1 MALNIDLSPLARVV
15 ESFSGGATHAELLY
29 EAGVAAIG
37 LLLAWIV
44 ARSLRRRVKTGSKWK
59 FGKGGFERVAVA
71 WLALAFVWGAK
82 LYLAGFQRTDLLGIV
97 VTLLLAYAVIRT
109 SIYVLGHV
117 IPEGGLQH
125 AVIRAV
131 HWAAWIVVALYVAGI
146 LPDAIAFLEAHG
158 FTFGKNK
165 TGITL
170 LDLLKGAIALFLTVT
185 LALYLSRITESRV
198 LGSENLEM
206 TTRVVIAKVVRITV
220 FFIAIF
226 IALPLAGIDVTTL
239 SIFGGALGVGLGF
252 GLQKIASNYVSGFI
266 VLLDRSLRIGDVVT
280 VDGKRGEVR
289 AIETRFTVIKGDNG
303 VESIIPNEKLIT
315 ESVQHHTYSDT
326 KVSVVVGVWISYE
339 SDVVLACDVLAGI
352 AHGHKRV
359 IADPAPLARVKQLG
373 DNGIELELTVWIS
386 DPAAGEADLKSALYK
401 DILRRFPESRIEIP
415 YPRREIRMLA
425 TPEMRNF
432 PATSST

>member
-1 MALNIDLSPLARVV
+1 
-15 ESFSGGATHAELLY
+15 
-29 EAGVAAIG
+29 
-37 LLLAWIV
+37 
-44 ARSLRRRVKTGSKWK
+44 
-59 FGKGGFERVAVA
+59 
-71 WLALAFVWGAK
+71 
-82 LYLAGFQRTDLLGIV
+82 LLGIV

-125 AVIRAV
+125 AVIRV
-131 HWAAWIVVALYVAGI
+131 VYWAAWIVTALYVAGL

-158 FTFGKNK
+158 FTFGRNK
-165 TGITL
+165 TEITL
-170 LDLLKGAIALFLTVT
+170 LDLLKGAIALFLAIT

-198 LGSENLEM
+198 LGSEDLEM
-206 TTRVVIAKVVRITV
+206 TTRVVIAKVVRITM

-226 IALPLAGIDVTTL
+226 IALPMAGIDVTTL

-280 VDGKRGEVR
+280 VDGKRGEVK
-289 AIETRFTVIKGDNG
+289 AIETRFTVIRGDNG

-326 KVSVVVGVWISYE
+326 KVSVVVGVWVSYE
-339 SDVVLACDVLAGI
+339 SDVVLACDVLAEI
-352 AHGHKRV
+352 ARGHKRV
-359 IADPAPLARVKQLG
+359 IPDPAPLARVKQLG

-386 DPAAGEADLKSALYK
+386 DPAVGEADLKSALYK

-415 YPRREIRMLA
+415 YPRREIRVLA
-425 TPEMRNF
+425 TPEMRNL
-432 PATSST
+432 PASSST